1 MLCENIKNLRQAKGL
16 TQEELAVRLHVV
28 RQTVSKWEK
37 GLSVPDAELLIALA
51 RELDT
56 TVGFLL
62 GESDPPAEEETELSR
77 LSQKLEELNAVL
89 AEKTAQSRRRARI
102 AAVFMLIS
110 AGLWL
115 LILLIPATQFLTWQ
129 LEMNAVGAIGGAD
142 GPTAIFITGGEYNL
156 PMILISAF
164 GIIALAAAAIVL
176 LRKNRR

>member
-37 GLSVPDAELLIALA
+37 GLSVPDADLLIALA

-89 AEKTAQSRRRARI
+89 AEKTAQSRRRACI

-115 LILLIPATQFLTWQ
+115 LILLIPATVIALMMIAFNLFGNG
-129 LEMNAVGAIGGAD
+129 LRDAFNPSLRGAD
-142 GPTAIFITGGEYNL
+142 D
-156 PMILISAF
+156 
-164 GIIALAAAAIVL
+164 
-176 LRKNRR
+176 